1 MEHYKHD
8 VIVIGAGPVGS
19 YTAFL
24 LARKGINVGL
34 FEKNDTIG
42 ENVNCSGIISKECYD
57 RFNLPEKSII
67 RPINKIK
74 AYSPSGNYIQYNSE
88 YPLAYIV
95 DRTYFDKEINKKALN
110 SGVIA
115 YLGCKVKY
123 IENTRNSFRIKIV
136 SKNHEEEFKAKAGI
150 IATGFEFNNLFHNS
164 KKIVDF
170 LFGVQ
175 TEADFEESDNVEVFF
190 GKNIA
195 PGSFSWVIPS
205 VKGYAKIG
213 MLVKSKPVDCLKNF
227 MNSDLISKRVKS
239 WDGVMKCSP
248 VPIKP
253 IQKTY
258 YERTLIVGEAAG
270 QVKATTGGGIYFGLL
285 CAEIAAQTVINSFKN
300 NNFTE
305 EYLKIYEHK
314 WKEILSTE
322 LKAGLVLRNIFSK
335 FSDKQIDKLLDL
347 AKRDGIMP
355 IIKNAGFD
363 WHKDI
368 IYYLINHLMPKNIFK
383 GL

>member
-1 MEHYKHD
+1 MEQHKHD
-8 VIVIGAGPVGS
+8 VIVIGAGPIGS
-19 YTAFL
+19 YTAYL
-24 LARKGINVGL
+24 LSKEGINVGL
-34 FEKNDTIG
+34 FEKNDSIG

-57 RFNLPEKSII
+57 RFRLPEKTVI

-88 YPLAYIV
+88 DPVAYIV
-95 DRTYFDKEINKKALN
+95 DRSNFDREINKKAVKT
-110 SGVIA
+110 GVVT
-115 YLGCKVKY
+115 YLGSKVKY
-123 IENTRNSFRIKIV
+123 IKNTQSSFRIGIV
-136 SKNHEEEFKAKAGI
+136 SKQKEEEYIAQAGI
-150 IATGFEFNNLFHNS
+150 IATGFEFNNLFYS
-164 KKIVDF
+164 GKKPADF

-175 TEADFEESDNVEVFF
+175 TEADFEDSDNVEVFF

-213 MLVKSKPVDCLKNF
+213 MLVKNKPVDCLKNF
-227 MNSDLISKRVKS
+227 MNSPLISPRVKS

-285 CAEIAAQTVINSFKN
+285 CAEIAAMTIIDSFKN

-305 EYLKIYEHK
+305 QQLKIYEQK

-322 LKAGLVLRNIFSK
+322 LKAGLILRSIFSR

-355 IIKNAGFD
+355 IIKNTGFD

-368 IYYLINHLMPKNIFK
+368 IYYLINHLIPKNVFR

>member
-1 MEHYKHD
+1 MEYYKHD

-34 FEKNDTIG
+34 FEKNETIG

-57 RFNLPEKSII
+57 RFSLPERSVI
-67 RPINKIK
+67 RPVKKIK

-95 DRTYFDKEINKKALN
+95 DRSSFDKEINKRANN
-110 SGVIA
+110 SGVTT
-115 YLGCKVKY
+115 YLGSKVKY
-123 IENTRNSFRIKIV
+123 IGNTQKSFCIRVV
-136 SKNHEEEFKAKAGI
+136 SKNSEEEFNSRVGI
-150 IATGFEFNNLFHNS
+150 IATGFEFNNLFLNRT
-164 KKIVDF
+164 KFKDF

-175 TEADFEESDNVEVFF
+175 TEVDFENNDNVEVFL

-213 MLVKSKPVDCLKNF
+213 MLVKSRPVDCLKNF
-227 MNSDLISKRVKS
+227 LNSHLISPRVKS

-270 QVKATTGGGIYFGLL
+270 QVKATTGGGIYFGLI

-305 EYLKIYEHK
+305 EYLKVYENK
-314 WKEILSTE
+314 WKKILSTE
-322 LKAGLVLRNIFSK
+322 LKAGLILRNIFSK
-335 FSDKQIDKLLDL
+335 LSDRQIDRLLDL

-355 IIKNAGFD
+355 IIKNSGFD
-363 WHKDI
+363 WHKEI
-368 IYYLINHLMPKNIFK
+368 IYYMINHLMPKNIFK
-383 GL
+383 S